1 MSITESLPYGYGAP
15 PARGVLRATAE
26 DFQVEEDLGFAPSG
40 DGEHVLVLI
49 RKRDANT
56 DWVAK
61 RIVRLAGVR
70 PVAVS
75 FAGLKDRTAVAS
87 QWFSVHLPGR
97 HDPDWTALNDA
108 QVQVLTVSRHHRK
121 LRRGALRGNRFVLVI
136 RQTEGQHEAVDE
148 RLRQLGA
155 HGVPAYFGAQRFG
168 REGGNVERALAMFA
182 GTRVSRHQRSL
193 LLSAARSWLFNK
205 VLAERVR
212 RGDWN
217 RLLPGDIAMLDGSHS
232 VFEVAEPDDE
242 LQQRCARLDLHP
254 SGPLWG
260 RGAPATTGV
269 ALTLE
274 QAALADEEPL
284 RNGLEAAGLEQQ
296 RRALRHCVRELQW
309 QWLDQKT
316 LRVQFFL
323 DRGNYATSVM
333 REVLTDCAPVDA
345 SLTDV

>member
-1 MSITESLPYGYGAP
+1 MSITESLPSGYGTP
-15 PARGVLRATAE
+15 PARGLLRGCAE

-40 DGEHVLVLI
+40 DGEHVLLQI

-61 RIVRLAGVR
+61 RIVRHAGVR

-75 FAGLKDRTAVAS
+75 FAGLKDRNAVTS

-97 HDPDWTALNDA
+97 AAPDWMALNDA
-108 QVQVLTVSRHHRK
+108 QMQVLAESRHHRK
-121 LRRGALRGNRFVLVI
+121 LRRGALRGNRFMLVI
-136 RQTEGQHEAVDE
+136 RQVEGQREAIDQ
-148 RLRQLGA
+148 RLRQLGE

-168 REGGNVERALAMFA
+168 REGGNVQRALAMFA
-182 GTRVSRHQRSL
+182 GARVSRHQRSL

-217 RLLPGDIAMLDGSHS
+217 RLLPGDLAMLDGSHS
-232 VFEVAEPDDE
+232 VFEVNEPDDQ

-254 SGPLWG
+254 TGPLWG
-260 RGAPATTGV
+260 RGTPATAGAV
-269 ALTLE
+269 SALE
-274 QAALADEEPL
+274 QAVLTDEKPL
-284 RNGLEAAGLEQQ
+284 RDGLEAAGLEQQ
-296 RRALRHCVRELQW
+296 RRALRHAVRELQW
-309 QWLDQKT
+309 EWLDRDT
-316 LRVQFFL
+316 LRVRFFL

-333 REVLTDCAPVDA
+333 REVLADGSAD
-345 SLTDV
+345 